1 MKSKTLEGLMTAP
14 PMPADRFW
22 QVIEHARFAQDRDAH
37 VKALRTALR
46 KLSLEELISFEV
58 AFRRYLNTAYTWDL
72 WGAAYVI
79 NGGCSDDGFGS
90 YRGGATP
97 TRLRWPIQT
106 PLLNWMLRPMCGAS
120 GSSKKS
126 ITSHKTFSKR
136 RAVTVTCG
144 TIPS

>member
-22 QVIEHARFAQDRDAH
+22 QVIEHARFAQDRDSH

-72 WGAAYVI
+72 WGAAYMI
-79 NGGCSDDGFGS
+79 NGGCSDDGFEYFRRWLVLQGK
-90 YRGGATP
+90 AT
-97 TRLRWPIQT
+97 
-106 PLLNWMLRPMCGAS
+106 
-120 GSSKKS
+120 
-126 ITSHKTFSKR
+126 HH
-136 RAVTVTCG
+136 AVVADPDVLADLPA
-144 TIPS
+144 IR